1 MINLDRQLYYTYN
14 NKKYKSKWLAL
25 QSASDDGFKGFDG
38 YSKIGV
44 ALGNHLKPFSDA
56 NWDEEP
62 KDDWIEMCRDRLQKI
77 RDSTPYMIIAFS
89 GGSDSLF
96 ILELALKFNI
106 KVDEILIYRDTMLDN
121 SLFKNGVHVCNYE
134 IDRYAIPFAKKLN
147 IKVTISNSG
156 INNINDYAAV
166 TTPFHYLEEGFRL
179 NMSITKTL
187 SPYMNRNLK
196 NDKSL
201 IIRGISEPQLY
212 FDPSSNLWYN
222 LTYDTD
228 NFQAL
233 MLPGSVSFFA
243 DPDDP
248 KIYVK
253 QCYLLRNFLIKNN
266 LYDVSPQKNFV
277 RYKKAL
283 IETTRYLNS
292 YNTYD
297 SLFFNKNTTNRD
309 INHNPLMKIFDTKK
323 SFEFFVVLG
332 KSYRSLYD
340 DLKNTIT
347 KSTIDEIP
355 IINYPAGVQVNK
367 SYLKG

>member
-1 MINLDRQLYYTYN
+1 MLN
-14 NKKYKSKWLAL
+14 NVIEWGAY
-25 QSASDDGFKGFDG
+25 
-38 YSKIGV
+38 GV
-44 ALGNHLKPFSDA
+44 P
-56 NWDEEP
+56 E
-62 KDDWIEMCRDRLQKI
+62 
-77 RDSTPYMIIAFS
+77 T
-89 GGSDSLF
+89 
-96 ILELALKFNI
+96 
-106 KVDEILIYRDTMLDN
+106 
-121 SLFKNGVHVCNYE
+121 
-134 IDRYAIPFAKKLN
+134 
-147 IKVTISNSG
+147 
-156 INNINDYAAV
+156 
-166 TTPFHYLEEGFRL
+166 
-179 NMSITKTL
+179 
-187 SPYMNRNLK
+187 
-196 NDKSL
+196 
-201 IIRGISEPQLY
+201 
-212 FDPSSNLWYN
+212 
-222 LTYDTD
+222 
-228 NFQAL
+228 
-233 MLPGSVSFFA
+233 
-243 DPDDP
+243 
-248 KIYVK
+248 
-253 QCYLLRNFLIKNN
+253 FLIKNN